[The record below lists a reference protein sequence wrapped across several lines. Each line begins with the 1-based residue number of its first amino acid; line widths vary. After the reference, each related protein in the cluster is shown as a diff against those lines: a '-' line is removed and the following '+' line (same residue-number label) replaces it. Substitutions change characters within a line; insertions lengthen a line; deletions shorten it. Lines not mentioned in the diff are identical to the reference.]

1 VATTANGNPE
11 DTAFRVRSSFER
23 TFCDGEVVYGPG
35 EPAEALFVI
44 QAGQVELRR
53 GDDGERVVAR
63 YGPGD
68 FFGEM
73 AVLLGRPRAHQAV
86 AVAETRLL
94 QLDAATFEA
103 MCVDRPEIAIR
114 VIQRIAARAIDLEQR
129 LSALGVDD
137 LLRPVV
143 RVLVRGATPGETPA
157 RVETTLRKLAGEAGL
172 NMLEAHRGL
181 GQLLD
186 QKLVK
191 LSDDVVTIPDLELL
205 SAALDPGE

>member
-1 VATTANGNPE
+1 MAGNPE
-11 DTAFRVRSSFER
+11 DTGFRVRSAFER
-23 TFCDGEVVYGPG
+23 TFAEDEIVYEPG
-35 EPAEALFVI
+35 EAAEALFVI

-53 GDDGERVVAR
+53 GAGGERVVAR

-73 AVLLGRPRAHQAV
+73 SVLLSRPRAHHAV
-86 AVAETRLL
+86 AVSETRLL
-94 QLDAATFEA
+94 QLDPATFEA

-137 LLRPVV
+137 LLRPIV
-143 RVLVRGATPGETPA
+143 RVLVRGATPGESPT
-157 RVETTLRKLAGEAGL
+157 RVETTLRKLASEAGL
-172 NMLEAHRGL
+172 SMLEAHRGL
-181 GQLLD
+181 GQLLE
-186 QKLVK
+186 QKLLK
-191 LSDDVVTIPDLELL
+191 LSEDVLTIPDLEQL

>member
-1 VATTANGNPE
+1 MATTANGNPE
-11 DTAFRVRSSFER
+11 DTGFRERSAFVR
-23 TFCDGEVVYGPG
+23 TFSEGEVVYDPG
-35 EPAEALFVI
+35 QPAEALFVI
-44 QAGQVELRR
+44 QAGQIELRR
-53 GDDGERVVAR
+53 GDEGERVVAR
-63 YGPGD
+63 YGAGE

-94 QLDAATFEA
+94 QLDASTFEA

-137 LLRPVV
+137 LLRPIV
-143 RVLVRGATPGETPA
+143 RVLVRGAAPGEA
-157 RVETTLRKLAGEAGL
+157 SVQVETTLRKLATEAGL
-172 NMLEAHRGL
+172 SMLEAHRGL

-191 LSDDVVTIPDLELL
+191 LSNDVLTIPDLDQL
-205 SAALDPGE
+205 SAALDPGD